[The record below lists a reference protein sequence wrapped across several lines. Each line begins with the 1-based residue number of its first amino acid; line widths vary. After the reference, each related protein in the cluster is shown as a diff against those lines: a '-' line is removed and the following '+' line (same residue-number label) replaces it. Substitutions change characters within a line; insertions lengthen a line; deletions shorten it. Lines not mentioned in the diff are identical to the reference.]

1 MSSPAGEKQ
10 LFSEK
15 KPLWLLGFAL
25 SLMVGLLF
33 YMAASLSI
41 ENDASEL
48 FNNLAR
54 NTRQNIET
62 RVKSYA
68 DLLRGAASLF
78 RASEH
83 VSREQFH
90 RYATHMELKQN
101 FPGVMNIN
109 YAHELSEA
117 QRPAFEA
124 AMRRDYPPGRDG
136 YPAFAIEP
144 PGPASHYSVLVYLE
158 PIASAVDKYGHDIAS
173 RPLIAETL
181 EQSRDSGRISNS
193 GIPVPMEGRPQLT
206 GMAMRLPVY
215 RIGMPIDT
223 VAQRRAAYQGSVGI
237 GFDLAAMM
245 RSVLADMPVRN
256 VRLTLFDIGP
266 QAMAPLDL
274 PHDMRPIF
282 DSTVAGMHSPWWQPG
297 NSGKYLSSTMLI
309 DYNGRIWQAL
319 FSVRKSDLYTRF
331 DAFLPWL
338 ALLVGFTSAMLLYTL
353 FYTLSSSRRRAIQMA
368 TGMTE
373 ELRASQ
379 IRLQVSHQKLRRLAA
394 HADQIKEGER
404 KRIAREIHD
413 DLGQNLL
420 ALRIEADMLSSR
432 TQERHPRLHAR
443 ARSTLQQI
451 DATIKSVRQIINDL
465 RPNVL
470 DLGLSAAVEWQIAE
484 FKRRTGIACELIDEP
499 KEVALSDHAATAFF
513 RILQESLSNI
523 VRHAQ
528 ATRVR
533 VELKLNGN
541 RLSMTVIDNGI
552 GLQAGERAKVGSFGL
567 VGIEERI
574 SILGGSF
581 SITSNA
587 GEGTTVCVSV
597 PLHIEPARG
606 QAPGTSSKT
615 ESHAAFV

>member
-1 MSSPAGEKQ
+1 MSTTAGKH
-10 LFSEK
+10 LSAEK
-15 KPLWLLGFAL
+15 KPLWLLGGVM
-25 SLMVGLLF
+25 SMMVGLLF

-48 FNNLAR
+48 FNNLSR
-54 NTRQNIET
+54 NTQKNIAS
-62 RVKSYA
+62 RLKSYTN
-68 DLLRGAASLF
+68 LLRGTASLF
-78 RASEH
+78 HANEH

-90 RYATHMELKQN
+90 RYVANLALQQN
-101 FPGVMNIN
+101 YPGVMNLN
-109 YAHELSEA
+109 YSRELDES
-117 QRPAFEA
+117 QRAAFET
-124 AMRRDYPPGRDG
+124 AMQRDYPPGRDD
-136 YPAFAIEP
+136 YPAFAIHP
-144 PGPASHYSVLVYLE
+144 PAPRPRYSVLVYIA
-158 PIASAVDKYGHDIAS
+158 PIASTPEKYGYDIAS
-173 RPLIAETL
+173 RPLIAEAL
-181 EQSRDSGRISNS
+181 EQSRDTGQLSNS
-193 GIPVPMEGRPQLT
+193 GVPVPMDGRPQLT

-215 RIGMPIDT
+215 RFGMPTGT
-223 VAQRRAAYQGSVGI
+223 VEQRRAAYQGSVGI
-237 GFDLAAMM
+237 GYDLVTMM
-245 RSVLADMPVRN
+245 RSALADMPVRN

-394 HADQIKEGER
+394 HADQIKEEER

-420 ALRIEADMLSSR
+420 VLRIDADMLASR
-432 TQERHPRLHAR
+432 TQRRHPRLNAR
-443 ARSTLQQI
+443 ARSTLEQI

-465 RPNVL
+465 RPTVL
-470 DLGLSAAVEWQIAE
+470 DLGVNAAVEWQVAQ
-484 FKRRTGIACELIDEP
+484 FRLRTGIACEVSESHDDIC
-499 KEVALSDHAATAFF
+499 LSDQCATALF

-523 VRHAQ
+523 SQHAN
-528 ATRVR
+528 ASRVQ
-533 VELKLNGN
+533 VKLEKCSDTV
-541 RLSMTVIDNGI
+541 SMSVCDNGV
-552 GLQAGERAKVGSFGL
+552 GAAADGRNKQGSFGL

-574 SILGGSF
+574 KLLGGTLHIES
-581 SITSNA
+581 SPGA
-587 GEGTTVCVSV
+587 GMSVHVSV
-597 PLHIEPARG
+597 PLGADATRFPYQED
-606 QAPGTSSKT
+606 SKA
-615 ESHAAFV
+615 SA

>member
-1 MSSPAGEKQ
+1 MMRMAMSSPAGEKQ

-117 QRPAFEA
+117 QRPAFEV

-394 HADQIKEGER
+394 HADQIKEEER

-420 ALRIEADMLSSR
+420 VLRIDADMLASR
-432 TQERHPRLHAR
+432 TQRRHPRLNAR
-443 ARSTLQQI
+443 ARSTLEQI

-465 RPNVL
+465 RPTVL
-470 DLGLSAAVEWQIAE
+470 DLGVNAAVEWQVAQ
-484 FKRRTGIACELIDEP
+484 FRLRTGIACEVSESHDDIC
-499 KEVALSDHAATAFF
+499 LSDQCATALF

-523 VRHAQ
+523 SQHAN
-528 ATRVR
+528 ASRVQ
-533 VELKLNGN
+533 VKLEKCSDTV
-541 RLSMTVIDNGI
+541 SMSVCDNGV
-552 GLQAGERAKVGSFGL
+552 GAAADGRNKQGSFGL

-574 SILGGSF
+574 KLLGGTLHIES
-581 SITSNA
+581 SPGA
-587 GEGTTVCVSV
+587 GMSVHVSV
-597 PLHIEPARG
+597 PLGADATRFPYQED
-606 QAPGTSSKT
+606 SKA
-615 ESHAAFV
+615 SA